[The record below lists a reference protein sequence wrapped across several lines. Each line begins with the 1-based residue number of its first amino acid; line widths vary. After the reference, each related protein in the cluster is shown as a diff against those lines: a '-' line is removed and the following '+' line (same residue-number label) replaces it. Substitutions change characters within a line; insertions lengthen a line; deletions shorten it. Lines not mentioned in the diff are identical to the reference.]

1 MKRSLLLAGLASAG
15 LALAGVAPAAAQPD
29 WSQAARVTVGLSS
42 FKFAPAVIR
51 LRAGQPVIL
60 HLENT
65 GSGGHD
71 FSAPGFFRAARVRPQ
86 DAGKVEG
93 GSVDV
98 GGHES
103 ADIALVPA
111 AGTYALRCTH
121 AFHTMFGMKGSI
133 VVQ

>member
-1 MKRSLLLAGLASAG
+1 MKRSFVLAGFA
-15 LALAGVAPAAAQPD
+15 ALSVAAPAAAQD
-29 WSQAARVTVGLSS
+29 WSHAPRVTVSLSS
-42 FKFAPAVIR
+42 FKFSPAALH

-60 HLENT
+60 HLENS

-71 FSAPGFFRAARVRPQ
+71 FSAPGFFHAASVRPA
-86 DAGKVEG
+86 DASKLSG

-98 GGHES
+98 DGHGS
-103 ADIALVPA
+103 IDIALVPA

-121 AFHTMFGMKGSI
+121 AFHSMFGMKGSI

>member
-1 MKRSLLLAGLASAG
+1 MKRPLLLACLATLT
-15 LALAGVAPAAAQPD
+15 LAAPAAAQPD
-29 WSQAARVTVGLSS
+29 WSHAARVTVSLSS
-42 FKFAPAVIR
+42 FKFAPASLH

-71 FSAPGFFRAARVRPQ
+71 FSAPAFFRAAAVRPA
-86 DAGKVEG
+86 DAAKLSG

-98 GGHES
+98 DGHGS
-103 ADIALVPA
+103 VDIALVPA
-111 AGTYALRCTH
+111 AGTYTLRCTH
-121 AFHTMFGMKGSI
+121 TFHSTFGMKGSI

>member
-1 MKRSLLLAGLASAG
+1 MKRPLLLASLAALS
-15 LALAGVAPAAAQPD
+15 LAAPAQAQPD
-29 WSQAARVTVGLSS
+29 WSHAPRITVSLSS
-42 FKFAPAVIR
+42 FKFAPAALR
-51 LRAGQPVIL
+51 LRAGQPIIL

-71 FSAPGFFRAARVRPQ
+71 FSAPGFFHAASVRPA
-86 DAGKVEG
+86 DAGKVSA

-98 GGHES
+98 DGHGS
-103 ADIALVPA
+103 VDIALVPA

-121 AFHTMFGMKGSI
+121 AFHSMFGMKGSI